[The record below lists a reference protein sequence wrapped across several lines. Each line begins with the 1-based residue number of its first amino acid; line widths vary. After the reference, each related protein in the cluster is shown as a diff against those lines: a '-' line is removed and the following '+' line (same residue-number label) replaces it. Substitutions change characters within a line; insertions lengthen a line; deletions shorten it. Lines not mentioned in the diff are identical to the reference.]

1 MAQCGVGNLELKW
14 QHTYLGKIA
23 ENFVEEKKNIWDG
36 LWMTVCRGLLINA

>member
-23 ENFVEEKKNIWDG
+23 ENFVEEKKTFEMGFEWQC
-36 LWMTVCRGLLINA
+36 VVAC